1 MQKLKSIDDIAKLAG
16 VSKSTVSRALN
27 DSPLVGAETKA
38 RIVAIAK
45 DHDFTPSAIARNLST
60 KKSRTIAFVNHAY
73 CKCEGSL
80 SDVFSVEI
88 MGGVALGLAELGYD
102 MLVAHIR
109 PDDTDWVSS
118 YLNTGKVDGF
128 ILVTSESKHDHV
140 DLLLSAKAPFIAWGF
155 GAGRYCSV
163 AGDDA
168 KGGALAA
175 QRFISS
181 GRRRIG
187 FIGGPRVETEVKERL
202 RGFSE
207 VLGDAG
213 IDTKGLVSFC
223 DYRSHSAEREMDA
236 LLKKD
241 PKVDAVFVASDIMAI
256 AAMRIIKASGR
267 KIPDDI
273 AVIGYDDLT
282 VASYVSPSLT
292 TISQNVPGAGRL
304 LARNLVAYL
313 EKGVIS
319 TTTVPVRLVERES
332 A

>member
-45 DHDFTPSAIARNLST
+45 DHEFTPSAIARNLST
-60 KKSRTIAFVNHAY
+60 RKSRTIAFVNHAY
-73 CKCEGSL
+73 CKCDGEL
-80 SDVFSVEI
+80 SDPFSVEI

-109 PDDTDWVSS
+109 PGDTGWVSS
-118 YLNTGKVDGF
+118 YLDTGKVDGF

-140 DLLLSAKAPFIAWGF
+140 DLLLASKAPFIAWGF
-155 GAGRYCSV
+155 GGGRYCSV

-168 KGGALAA
+168 RGGRLAGE
-175 QRFISS
+175 RFASA

-187 FIGGPRVETEVKERL
+187 FIGGPRVETEVKERF

-207 VLGDAG
+207 ALGEAG
-213 IDTKGLVSFC
+213 IEPKGLASYC
-223 DYRSHSAEREMDA
+223 DYSEHGAEREMNA
-236 LLKKD
+236 LMKRE
-241 PKVDAVFVASDIMAI
+241 PKIDAVFAGSDIMAV
-256 AAMRIIKASGR
+256 AAMKAIKASGR
-267 KIPDDI
+267 KIPDDV

-282 VASYVSPSLT
+282 VSSYVSPGLT
-292 TISQNVPGAGRL
+292 TISQNVPGSGRL

-313 EKGVIS
+313 ERGVIN
-319 TTTVPVRLVERES
+319 TTTVPVHLVERDS